1 MTGEDSKWQKK
12 RANLTILSLSVGITA
27 LYYPSKF
34 FFTIGLLYAWKSIWN
49 PYNTGDSR
57 TELHIFSVLKK
68 CNRREDLGI
77 GIRSCC
83 ASFLNLHNCAR
94 RSMFMVHTMLT
105 CTSQQYIALLQLC
118 TILHLLRI
126 TQRLLWKL
134 TSATVFLTTP
144 WQTTHHA
151 TVTAARPLVACY
163 HRDARMQVTSDA
175 DKDSVLPLHMPFKK
189 DTGNSQKWGSPF
201 QL

>member
-1 MTGEDSKWQKK
+1 MTKEKEASDEISG
-12 RANLTILSLSVGITA
+12 
-27 LYYPSKF
+27 
-34 FFTIGLLYAWKSIWN
+34 
-49 PYNTGDSR
+49 
-57 TELHIFSVLKK
+57 
-68 CNRREDLGI
+68 
-77 GIRSCC
+77 
-83 ASFLNLHNCAR
+83 ASFVWELTSFQIANKLPIKMWQYNKKASESHDPLAFCRDYCTLLPFKIFLYDWSFIRLEINL
-94 RSMFMVHTMLT
+94 
-105 CTSQQYIALLQLC
+105 
-118 TILHLLRI
+118 I

-201 QL
+201 SIITICNILIHIIIKL